1 MLPIMMKKHATEV
14 PWVYYRRRALMT
26 NDSNPVIEITLPGR
40 DSKRNVSETGLRT
53 EVEADYHRTYI
64 F

>member
-1 MLPIMMKKHATEV
+1 
-14 PWVYYRRRALMT
+14 MT

-53 EVEADYHRTYI
+53 EVEADYHSIYQKSKFLELVDCFAAMIKTNL
-64 F
+64 